1 VKALR
6 EKIMSAVADDLA
18 EIEDALRKGLHP
30 YLTLVS
36 NVADYILF
44 NGGKRIRPLLMV
56 LSARLCGHENNDN
69 KAFSV
74 MFEYLHAATLLHD
87 DMVDGANIRRGKP
100 VSHSIWGNPTT
111 VLVGDFLLA
120 KTISTAADTGR
131 IEIVKIMTETTAQMS
146 EGEIHQLLNKENIDV
161 DEAEYMEIIR
171 RKTTCLIQAACRVGA
186 ILANASREKEKAMS
200 DYGHNVGVAFQMV
213 DDLLDYTADTGVLG
227 KPIGSDLR
235 EGKMTLPVIYALN
248 HAEDGVRKRM
258 EEIIR
263 NRASSDAALHE
274 MLGYLQEYGGLAYT
288 ANKASQYVNK
298 AKENLAPF
306 EDCDTKTLLMNLA
319 EYIIRRKE

>member
-1 VKALR
+1 VKALK

-30 YLTLVS
+30 YLALVS

-56 LSARLCGHENNDN
+56 LSARLCGYEDNDN

-87 DMVDGANIRRGKP
+87 DVVDGADTRRGKP
-100 VSHSIWGNPTT
+100 VSHLIWDNPTT

-186 ILANASREKEKAMS
+186 ILAKASREKEKAMS

-235 EGKMTLPVIYALN
+235 EGKMTLPLIYSLN
-248 HAEDGVRKRM
+248 RAEDGVRKRM

-263 NRASSDAALHE
+263 NRASSDSVLHE
-274 MLGYLQEYGGLAYT
+274 MLGYLREYGGLAYT
-288 ANKASQYVNK
+288 ADKASQYVNK
-298 AKENLAPF
+298 AKENLGLF
-306 EDCDTKTLLMNLA
+306 EDCDTKTLLMDLA
-319 EYIIRRKE
+319 DYIIKRKE

>member
-18 EIEDALRKGLHP
+18 GIEDALRKGLHP

-56 LSARLCGHENNDN
+56 LSARLCGYENNDD

-87 DMVDGANIRRGKP
+87 DVVDGADTRRGKA
-100 VSHSIWGNPTT
+100 VSHAIWGNPTT

-146 EGEIHQLLNKENIDV
+146 EGEIHQLLNKENIDL
-161 DEAEYMEIIR
+161 DETEYLEVIR

-186 ILANASREKEKAMS
+186 ILANTSREKKKAMS
-200 DYGHNVGVAFQMV
+200 EYGHNVGVAFQMV
-213 DDLLDYTADTGVLG
+213 DDLLDYTADTKVLG

-248 HAEDGVRKRM
+248 HAGGSVKRRM
-258 EEIIR
+258 EEIIG
-263 NRASSDAALHE
+263 NRAASDSALHE
-274 MLGYLQEYGGLAYT
+274 MVGYLREYGGLAYT
-288 ANKASQYVNK
+288 ADKASQYVNK
-298 AKENLAPF
+298 AKENLALF
-306 EDCDTKTLLMNLA
+306 EDCDTKTLLMDLA
-319 EYIIRRKE
+319 DYIIKRKE